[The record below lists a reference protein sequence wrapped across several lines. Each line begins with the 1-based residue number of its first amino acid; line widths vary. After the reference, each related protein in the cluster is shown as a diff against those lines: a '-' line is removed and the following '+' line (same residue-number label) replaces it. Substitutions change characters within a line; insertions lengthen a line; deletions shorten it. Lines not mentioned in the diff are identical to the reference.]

1 MTDEIPPEYLVAHVV
16 AALAEDGRTH
26 QLGIEVVAHEHEVRL
41 AGCVASINQRA
52 HVLEVVALTAPGCR
66 VVDDLV
72 VCDPSTTSVSEE
84 EL

>member
-1 MTDEIPPEYLVAHVV
+1 VT
-16 AALAEDGRTH
+16 
-26 QLGIEVVAHEHEVRL
+26 
-41 AGCVASINQRA
+41 QRA

-72 VCDPSTTSVSEE
+72 VCDPAHTPVSEE